1 MLGHGRFSG
10 EPDFC
15 DGLGALLGLVG
26 VVGAVDVEPVDVP
39 EPLLDE
45 RDPAADVVVPD
56 VVVPV
61 VVAGAAAAPAIP
73 AAAPPVARAPATI
86 VAPSILEI
94 FIGMN
99 LRGGGWMMRSILRAD
114 AKRMGRRS

>member
-1 MLGHGRFSG
+1 MLGHGCF
-10 EPDFC
+10 DFC

-26 VVGAVDVEPVDVP
+26 VVGVVDVEPVDVP

-45 RDPAADVVVPD
+45 LDPVADVVPSEL
-56 VVVPV
+56 VVPV

-99 LRGGGWMMRSILRAD
+99 LLGGG
-114 AKRMGRRS
+114 